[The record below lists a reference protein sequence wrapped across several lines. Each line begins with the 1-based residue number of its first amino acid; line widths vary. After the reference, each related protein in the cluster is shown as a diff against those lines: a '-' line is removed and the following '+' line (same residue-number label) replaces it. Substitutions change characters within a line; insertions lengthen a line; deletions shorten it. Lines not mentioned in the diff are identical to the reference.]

1 MPVFNIA
8 LCFSGFILLALA
20 MERHFETVIGAS
32 PRRAQSAM
40 LKVGGWA
47 ALILAATRSIQ
58 SDGPSVGL
66 AIWVGELG
74 IAATLVALLLTY
86 GSRRVV
92 LAAFVVGLLAACF
105 LG

>member
-58 SDGPSVGL
+58 SPSVGL